1 MSGLKVANL
10 SPIVRQFLQRTT
22 LYTSIEG
29 MTWKGSLETSF
40 QKLGIVEIVFCN
52 PNTSPITRYR
62 EGFYCRKNF
71 AYIFVNIKCFFLHK
85 IISINN
91 IVIKYLFLSVLFN
104 AVIASSKLFHATI
117 LLRIGQF
124 DLIFNSLNFSCNI
137 ISAAYNG
144 FPETRLCI
152 QIATIHGDHL
162 TKLLSLRTNG
172 HYNIRS
178 QHISTCERR

>member
-1 MSGLKVANL
+1 
-10 SPIVRQFLQRTT
+10 
-22 LYTSIEG
+22 
-29 MTWKGSLETSF
+29 MTWKDSLETSF

-71 AYIFVNIKCFFLHK
+71 AYIFVNIKCFFFY
-85 IISINN
+85 
-91 IVIKYLFLSVLFN
+91 IKLYRS
-104 AVIASSKLFHATI
+104 TI
-117 LLRIGQF
+117 LLLNTYFSLFFLMQLLLLQNYSTLLYCYEFGQF

-162 TKLLSLRTNG
+162 TKLLPLRTNG

-178 QHISTCERR
+178 QHVSTCERR

>member
-144 FPETRLCI
+144 FPET
-152 QIATIHGDHL
+152 
-162 TKLLSLRTNG
+162 LSLYSNS
-172 HYNIRS
+172 HYTWWPSDEATTIAYKWPL
-178 QHISTCERR
+178 

>member
-52 PNTSPITRYR
+52 PNTSPITRYC

-71 AYIFVNIKCFFLHK
+71 AYIFVNIKCFFYIKLYR
-85 IISINN
+85 SI
-91 IVIKYLFLSVLFN
+91 
-104 AVIASSKLFHATI
+104 I
-117 LLRIGQF
+117 LLLNIYSF
-124 DLIFNSLNFSCNI
+124 EICFNSFKAS
-137 ISAAYNG
+137 ISRITSFMEQN
-144 FPETRLCI
+144 LS
-152 QIATIHGDHL
+152 IAHPL
-162 TKLLSLRTNG
+162 KSLHRCVYSARQAGND
-172 HYNIRS
+172 
-178 QHISTCERR
+178 